1 MSRSR
6 SRVWAVWSLVL
17 ALALLVAPATAEVF
31 HVTLTN
37 GTTVDSSVQ
46 PQQASWDPSMILLMT
61 EVGNWVGFPKDE
73 VASIKAEDP
82 TAGFGVRISS
92 TAIALG
98 RFSNDLPET
107 GKGNAQ
113 DALNDRYLSLANK
126 MLELQERQQHYSV
139 QQFVEPG
146 QTQGIPSSFAGY
158 GNGGLTAGGG
168 ALGATAT
175 APNTGPPPLSNTPMP
190 PNQNPN
196 QNPNQQ

>member
-1 MSRSR
+1 
-6 SRVWAVWSLVL
+6 LVL
-17 ALALLVAPATAEVF
+17 AFALLAMPATAEVF

-46 PQQASWDPSMILLMT
+46 PQQASWDPNMIMLIT

-73 VASIKAEDP
+73 IAGIKAEDP
-82 TAGFGVRISS
+82 TAGFGVRISR

-113 DALNDRYLSLANK
+113 DGLNDRYLSLANK

-139 QQFVEPG
+139 QQFVEPS
-146 QTQGIPSSFAGY
+146 QTQGIPAAFAGY
-158 GNGGLTAGGG
+158 GSGGLTAGGG
-168 ALGATAT
+168 GLGATPME
-175 APNTGPPPLSNTPMP
+175 PNTGLQPVPMSPPQPQP
-190 PNQNPN
+190 QH
-196 QNPNQQ
+196 

>member
-1 MSRSR
+1 MLQSIRSTP
-6 SRVWAVWSLVL
+6 RVWLL
-17 ALALLVAPATAEVF
+17 ALAFALLAVPATAEVF

-46 PQQASWDPSMILLMT
+46 PQQASWDSNMVMLMT

-73 VASIKAEDP
+73 IADIKVVDP

-113 DALNDRYLSLANK
+113 DEINSRYLALANK
-126 MLELQERQQHYSV
+126 ALALQEKQQSYSI
-139 QQFVEPG
+139 QQGVSTE
-146 QTQGIPSSFAGY
+146 QTQGIPAAFAGY
-158 GNGGLTAGGG
+158 GNGGLSAGAVGAMPAQPSMGG
-168 ALGATAT
+168 SQPL
-175 APNTGPPPLSNTPMP
+175 PVVQPPGEK
-190 PNQNPN
+190 
-196 QNPNQQ
+196 